1 MNNQSIDKELTPK
14 QAKFVDEY
22 LKDLNATQAAIRA
35 GYSKRSANNIGPG
48 NLLKSIIQEAI
59 QKRRLKLQQKLHITQ
74 ERVLEE
80 EARIAFMDVKS
91 LFDEKGDLLPV
102 DKIPEDARRA
112 IAGIEVTDR
121 IVLGEQKKGEKVR
134 DVKRKYRLW
143 DKGRALERISKHLG
157 IYAPEKYEHTMSEKM
172 MSFMAKMK
180 HKEKHGASGIKD
192 N

>member
-1 MNNQSIDKELTPK
+1 MNIMSIDKELTPK
-14 QAKFVDEY
+14 QTKFVDEY

-80 EARIAFMDVKS
+80 EARLAFVDVES
-91 LFDEKGDLLPV
+91 LFDEKGNLLPV
-102 DKIPEDARRA
+102 NKIPEDARRA
-112 IAGIEVTDR
+112 IAGVEVIESTT
-121 IVLGEQKKGEKVR
+121 KGKEKE
-134 DVKRKYRLW
+134 VKFKYRLW

-157 IYAPEKYEHTMSEKM
+157 IYAPEKHEHSMSERM
-172 MSFMAKMK
+172 MGFMAKMK
-180 HKEKHGASGIKD
+180 HKEKHGAAGIKD
-192 N
+192 D